1 MENCHINYVFT
12 IAGDPVIHAGRRSY
26 IFEHK
31 AADALFELNQVIQH
45 LERLIE
51 HCHGLTDG
59 DIEGFYDV
67 SLTDT
72 LCKLQDLRDGEF
84 GEYVNWNT
92 IARAIRNSSE

>member
-1 MENCHINYVFT
+1 MSSGVNHGAVV
-12 IAGDPVIHAGRRSY
+12 DVS
-26 IFEHK
+26 
-31 AADALFELNQVIQH
+31 DALFELNQVIQH

-51 HCHGLTDG
+51 HCHGLADG

>member
-1 MENCHINYVFT
+1 MKNCHAFT
-12 IAGDPVIHAGRRSY
+12 IAGDPVIHVGHRSY

-51 HCHGLTDG
+51 HCQGLADN

-67 SLTDT
+67 SLPDT

-84 GEYVNWNT
+84 SEYVNWNT
-92 IARAIRNSSE
+92 IAKAIRNSPE